1 MKVRDILKAKGST
14 VHTVNQNA
22 TLMAATDIFF
32 GKKIG
37 SLLVVDDN
45 DNIVGIIAPNDILKA
60 IQEGC
65 TEENCALQRVSK
77 VMTTD
82 IIAAS
87 EDDDIDYIQAVMTEN
102 RVRHIP
108 IFDKEELKGLIS
120 IGDVVNAMINNHE
133 VENHYLKDYIS
144 GKYPG

>member
-1 MKVRDILKAKGST
+1 MKAKDILNAKGST
-14 VHTVNQNA
+14 VHTVNQSA

-32 GKKIG
+32 TQRIG

-45 DNIVGIIAPNDILKA
+45 ENIVGIIAPNDILKA

-65 TEENCALQRVSK
+65 TEENCALQHVSK
-77 VMTTD
+77 VMTTN
-82 IIAAS
+82 IIVAA

-102 RVRHIP
+102 RIRHVP
-108 IFDKEELKGLIS
+108 IFDEKELKGIVS
-120 IGDVVNAMINNHE
+120 IGDIVNALIKNHK
-133 VENHYLKDYIS
+133 VENHYLTEYIS